1 MEQRVAYS
9 RSSSGVKRFL
19 PAQAEERMQCAG
31 VAVAFRAC
39 LQAKRA
45 ESSCSGALYP
55 ALGCHAL
62 GGAASGTPE
71 ECGAKVLLFV
81 CAWGRRLAVEQSGVA
96 RHRKGRKL
104 PLYWRSCTQ
113 GRHAGCCG
121 GACMSEG
128 GTPLSRQSAGLPALL
143 LQYAAHAAA
152 RRWSRKLRSEAEL
165 HTARGGEA
173 MRLADGLLLKT
184 KAFLYSSALFFPY

>member
-1 MEQRVAYS
+1 
-9 RSSSGVKRFL
+9 
-19 PAQAEERMQCAG
+19 
-31 VAVAFRAC
+31 
-39 LQAKRA
+39 
-45 ESSCSGALYP
+45 
-55 ALGCHAL
+55 
-62 GGAASGTPE
+62 
-71 ECGAKVLLFV
+71 
-81 CAWGRRLAVEQSGVA
+81 
-96 RHRKGRKL
+96 
-104 PLYWRSCTQ
+104 
-113 GRHAGCCG
+113 
-121 GACMSEG
+121 MSEG

>member
-1 MEQRVAYS
+1 MPRSNTVADGLLAWLLHHAAHAAARRWSS
-9 RSSSGVKRFL
+9 RQWSVAEL
-19 PAQAEERMQCAG
+19 QAAEAMKQCG
-31 VAVAFRAC
+31 CRWPAVALLYSSAPCWVVRRAC
-39 LQAKRA
+39 R
-45 ESSCSGALYP
+45 
-55 ALGCHAL
+55 
-62 GGAASGTPE
+62 
-71 ECGAKVLLFV
+71 
-81 CAWGRRLAVEQSGVA
+81 
-96 RHRKGRKL
+96 
-104 PLYWRSCTQ
+104 
-113 GRHAGCCG
+113 
-121 GACMSEG
+121 SEG